1 MQKLIDAALF
11 IDRFNDRV
19 ASVAKWSIA
28 AACAISA
35 ANAFVRYGFS
45 FSSNAFLEIQWYLFA
60 ACVMFGTAQVL
71 RVNEHVRVD
80 ILYNLYPTR
89 GKVWVDI
96 MGLSLFLAKEM
107 PIRTITQVRLVHVPG
122 LRWLIVP
129 RLVAKAGG
137 LRTLSFPTAD
147 PQVLYAFRALAYG
160 QQPDDPAQDGEG

>member
-1 MQKLIDAALF
+1 MTSRTGIDGE
-11 IDRFNDRV
+11 RV
-19 ASVAKWSIA
+19 
-28 AACAISA
+28 
-35 ANAFVRYGFS
+35 Y
-45 FSSNAFLEIQWYLFA
+45 Q
-60 ACVMFGTAQVL
+60 T
-71 RVNEHVRVD
+71 
-80 ILYNLYPTR
+80 
-89 GKVWVDI
+89 
-96 MGLSLFLAKEM
+96 GLLAKEM